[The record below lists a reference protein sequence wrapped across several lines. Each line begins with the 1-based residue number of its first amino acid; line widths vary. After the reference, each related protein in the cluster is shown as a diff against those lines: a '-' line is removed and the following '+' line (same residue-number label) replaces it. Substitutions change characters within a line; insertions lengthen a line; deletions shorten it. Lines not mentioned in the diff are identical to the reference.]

1 MDKLLEYFINEPA
14 REFHIRELSK
24 LTGLSPTTVS
34 KYLAEFEK
42 NGILISKRKFNHLL
56 FKANSESTAFK
67 NKKLFY
73 NVGVLEDSGL
83 IDFLDDE
90 FNHPESI
97 VLFGSFR
104 KAENIPASDIDILI
118 IGPAKK
124 NLNLEKFEKKLGHKI
139 QLFVHS
145 RAEIEKL
152 KLKSKDLV
160 NNWLNGIV
168 LRGYWEILL

>member
-1 MDKLLEYFINEPA
+1 MDELLEYFINEPE
-14 REFHIRELSK
+14 REFHIRELAK

-42 NGILISKRKFNHLL
+42 KSILTSKRKLNHLL
-56 FKANSESTAFK
+56 FKANAESQTFK

-73 NVGVLEDSGL
+73 NVQKLEESGL
-83 IDFLDDE
+83 IDILDNE

-118 IGPAKK
+118 ITPVKK
-124 NLNLEKFEKKLGHKI
+124 EPNLGRFEKKLGHKI

-145 RAEIEKL
+145 KAEIEKL
-152 KLKSKDLV
+152 KLKNKELV

-168 LRGYWEILL
+168 LRGYWEILP